1 MKFRKILVSIEVL
14 AIAGF
19 ALYFLS
25 APKIS
30 EKMVEVNYPVNIT
43 MDQLRTPE
51 KIAGW
56 LKPFAGNKN
65 TRFQKTDSAT
75 FISLNDYK
83 AFVASSSYY
92 KTEIV
97 AGEGKNEKTYLL
109 LVVPDSTSFFK
120 SKVKLAYERSL
131 FEIWIKNNDFDKYM
145 DESLEN
151 FKSYMQSSKQLYG
164 YDIKEIKVVD
174 TLFLYRKRKVK
185 NTDISVA
192 TNDMYTELIDFANKR
207 KADYRGVRL
216 YHAERSG
223 GDSITVSAAIG
234 INKKIGETGSND
246 IYIKQMPYQHNLL
259 AVNYTGT
266 LSSVQHVYAA
276 LDRYRED
283 HEKTSMAIPFAKII
297 SEGKSFNDTQQVHM
311 LVCMPVY

>member
-1 MKFRKILVSIEVL
+1 MKFRKILVTIEVL

-30 EKMVEVNYPVNIT
+30 EKMVEINYPVNIT
-43 MDQLRTPE
+43 MDQLRNPG

-65 TRFQKTDSAT
+65 TRIQKKDSAN
-75 FISLNDYK
+75 IILLNDYK
-83 AFVASSSYY
+83 AFVASSNYY

-97 AGEGKNEKTYLL
+97 AGEGNSEKTYVF

-120 SKVKLAYERSL
+120 SRVKLSYERSL

-145 DESLEN
+145 DESLER

-185 NTDISVA
+185 INDAAAA
-192 TNDMYTELIDFANKR
+192 TNDMYAELINFANKQNT
-207 KADYRGVRL
+207 DYRGVRI
-216 YHAERSG
+216 YHAERSN
-223 GDSITVSAAIG
+223 GDSITISAAIA
-234 INKKIGETGSND
+234 INRKIGETGSKE

-259 AVNYTGT
+259 AVDYTGT
-266 LSSVQHVYAA
+266 LSSVQNVYAA
-276 LDRYRED
+276 MDRYRED
-283 HEKTSMAIPFAKII
+283 HEKTSMAIPFAKIL
-297 SEGKSFNDTQQVHM
+297 SEERNFYEAQQVHM